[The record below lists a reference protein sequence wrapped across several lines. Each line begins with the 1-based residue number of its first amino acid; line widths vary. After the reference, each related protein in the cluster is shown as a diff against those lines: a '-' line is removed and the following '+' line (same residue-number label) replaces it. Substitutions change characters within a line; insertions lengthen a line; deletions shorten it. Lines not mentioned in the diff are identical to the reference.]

1 MGKKKSYQAW
11 TQDQMFLMPPS
22 MKEWLKEDHLAWFIL
37 DVVSEL
43 DISPVEKAI
52 QRKDARGQRPYDPRN
67 GGAAGVRLLHGGVLV
82 AADGAGVPGERGV
95 PGDHG
100 EPAAVLH
107 DDQRVSAGTPEAL
120 RGVVRGGAEA
130 VPGGGAGEA
139 AARGGGRHEGEGERE
154 QAQGDELQA
163 SGGGGEAASQGSEAD
178 AGGGGGGGR
187 GGGRAPRRRGAWGR
201 VAGGAQA
208 AGEPAEAAAGSE
220 GAPGGGGA
228 QGAGA
233 GVAGAG
239 GRDGGNGGEA

>member
-1 MGKKKSYQAW
+1 MVHPGRGVGAG
-11 TQDQMFLMPPS
+11 
-22 MKEWLKEDHLAWFIL
+22 HLAGREGHPAQGRAGPAAVRSA
-37 DVVSEL
+37 D
-43 DISPVEKAI
+43 D
-52 QRKDARGQRPYDPRN
+52 
-67 GGAAGVRLLHGGVLV
+67 GGAAGVRVLHGGVLV
-82 AADGAGVPGERGV
+82 APYGAGVPGERGV

-120 RGVVRGGAEA
+120 RGVVRGSAEA

-228 QGAGA
+228 HGAGA
-233 GVAGAG
+233 GVAGGRRTGWRRRRRSITTRGSG
-239 GRDGGNGGEA
+239 GD